1 MPTTWIV
8 VADEAIARILQSE
21 DGHATEPVQE
31 LTDPDAHAKG
41 AELRRDAGGRRAVS
55 GTGGNA
61 TTSAGPNE
69 RHVEAEVFSR
79 RVADYLGRAY
89 HEHRFDELRIVAA
102 PRFLGLLRKS
112 MNHDLARVVS
122 QEIDK
127 DLVHM
132 GDSDIAN
139 RVFNAK
145 KDGPAAR
152 V

>member
-21 DGHATEPVQE
+21 DGHATEPVEE
-31 LTDPDAHAKG
+31 LTHPDAHAKG
-41 AELRRDAGGRRAVS
+41 ADLRRDAGGRRAVA

-79 RVADYLGRAY
+79 EVADYLGRAY

-112 MNHDLARVVS
+112 LNRDLARVVS

-132 GDSDIAN
+132 VDGDIAA
-139 RVFNAK
+139 RVFNPN
-145 KDGPAAR
+145 GERPAPRA
-152 V
+152 